1 MEPISLI
8 IAALVAGAT
17 AATKDTAG
25 KAVKDAYEGLKSL
38 IKKKF
43 ADKGKK
49 DEGYLVDKQDKEP
62 NSETVKALLKEE
74 IIKAGIDQ
82 DEEVL
87 KKAEAFKKL
96 LESSSQSQD
105 ISDIQQTF
113 NNQIQAETMN
123 MQQGNN
129 NTQNIGINQKPKQ
142 EVV

>member
-1 MEPISLI
+1 MEPTSLI
-8 IAALVAGAT
+8 IAALIAGAT
-17 AATKDTAG
+17 AAAKDTAG
-25 KAVKDAYEGLKSL
+25 KAVKDAYEGLKTL

-43 ADKGKK
+43 TDKEKK
-49 DEGYLVDKQDKEP
+49 DECYLVDKQEREP
-62 NSETVKALLKEE
+62 KSETVKALLKEE

-105 ISDIQQTF
+105 ISEIQQIF
-113 NNQIQAETMN
+113 NNQMQAETMN
-123 MQQGNN
+123 VQQGSG
-129 NTQNIGINQKPKQ
+129 NTQNIAINQKPKQ